1 MLLNGNVVCLNERGV
16 SHYHKKYYRKRIY
29 AFNYMIIVSSY
40 VKNNKKRYVLRDFKS
55 DLMDEYYEMHLQ
67 FCFKTT
73 TDAISFL
80 NK

>member
-1 MLLNGNVVCLNERGV
+1 MFSNGNVVCLNERGLN
-16 SHYHKKYYRKRIY
+16 HRYKKYYRKRIY
-29 AFNYMIIVSSY
+29 AYNYMIIVSSY

-55 DLMDEYYEMHLQ
+55 DLMDEYYEKHLQ

-73 TDAISFL
+73 SDAISFL